1 MNRQPSAAQRQRHE
15 FRIAYPTHG
24 ALRLLSFALAI
35 TLTVLVLAYPKD
47 IASSVSDVRHGV
59 LALLMWGIAAG
70 FVHGVGFV
78 PRLPLWRIVFHPVT
92 GWLTMAAGIAWL
104 LAHQ

>member
-1 MNRQPSAAQRQRHE
+1 MNQQMSSQQQQHE
-15 FRIAYPTHG
+15 YRIAYPSHG
-24 ALRLLSFALAI
+24 ALRLLSFCLAVA
-35 TLTVLVLAYPKD
+35 LTVLVLAYPKA

-92 GWLTMAAGIAWL
+92 GWLMMTAGIAWL
-104 LAHQ
+104 LMHR